1 MSAPGAPVACS
12 YLACDCAPPA
22 RPRAPAPRRS
32 AVVLPCRIWGRV
44 AATPPF
50 FAGLHSGSGGG
61 YRRCRRS
68 LRLLCCPCQPLEPP
82 LLPCPLRRTR
92 DMRRLSLRRR
102 ARRASSSG
110 LLAELAS
117 SPSGGGTCRAPP
129 FFRAGHLAVP
139 PRFSQRAVCARVL
152 GCMRLLV
159 DAAASLRVEI
169 LSCSCS
175 ARAARSQMGR
185 PCAGVPTAH
194 RSHGA
199 VAPRRSRA
207 ACAGPVR
214 VRIADRASHTRA
226 SASWCRCG
234 CRLVVATRA
243 RAQ

>member
-1 MSAPGAPVACS
+1 MPLRACAASAGAAPLLPSATAAARMSAPGAPVACL

-129 FFRAGHLAVP
+129 FFSSGAPGGAP
-139 PRFSQRAVCARVL
+139 PFL
-152 GCMRLLV
+152 
-159 DAAASLRVEI
+159 
-169 LSCSCS
+169 
-175 ARAARSQMGR
+175 AAR
-185 PCAGVPTAH
+185 
-194 RSHGA
+194 
-199 VAPRRSRA
+199 
-207 ACAGPVR
+207 
-214 VRIADRASHTRA
+214 
-226 SASWCRCG
+226 
-234 CRLVVATRA
+234 RLRA
-243 RAQ
+243 RARLHAAACGCSRIVACRNPVVLL